1 MRITDIL
8 RRSLLQS
15 LKRSEGRGL
24 EQKPTNELNDMLEN
38 MKPSELDDYI
48 KKNRQYLAD
57 DEKAFYYYMKNVLDD
72 KSIKLR
78 DVYIQAGLSES
89 YGGQI
94 IRIEKHTKN
103 RDVILRLCIA
113 GHFSWNETNRALKLY
128 GMSELYAKDPRDA
141 CLILEINNRIF
152 DIDEINDDLAEHGF
166 STLSKDE

>member
-1 MRITDIL
+1 MQGL
-8 RRSLLQS
+8 RL
-15 LKRSEGRGL
+15 SEGKPL

-38 MKPSELDDYI
+38 MKPSGLDDYI

-57 DEKAFYYYMKNVLDD
+57 DEKAFYYYMKDVLDD

-78 DVYIQAGLSES
+78 DVYIQAGLSDS

-94 IRIEKHTKN
+94 IRMEKHTKN

-113 GHFSWNETNRALKLY
+113 GHLSWNETNRALKLY
-128 GMSELYAKDPRDA
+128 GFSELYSKDPRDA

-152 DIDEINDDLAEHGF
+152 DIDEINENIVKHGF
-166 STLSKDE
+166 SALSKGE